1 MAAWAV
7 KRGFDDDDDDDDDT
21 SCRSLE
27 LGVNFSMIGV

>member
-7 KRGFDDDDDDDDDT
+7 KRGFDDDDDDDT

>member
-1 MAAWAV
+1 VAAWAV
-7 KRGFDDDDDDDDDT
+7 KRGFDDDDDDDT